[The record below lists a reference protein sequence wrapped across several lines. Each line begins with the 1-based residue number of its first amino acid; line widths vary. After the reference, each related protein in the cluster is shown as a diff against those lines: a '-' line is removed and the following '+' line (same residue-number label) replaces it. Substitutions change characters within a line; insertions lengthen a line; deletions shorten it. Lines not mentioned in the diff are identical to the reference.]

1 MTPLWGCQH
10 QLPLSSSSMSTTE
23 SLSPSLGLLHLSCR
37 HLEEIYSKCLLDET
51 SFRQGWLSK
60 LSAISIMAHK
70 PLLEPERHRGVGTLF
85 TAAFEACVGRTKGSN

>member
-51 SFRQGWLSK
+51 LFRQGWLSMV
-60 LSAISIMAHK
+60 SIMAHK

-85 TAAFEACVGRTKGSN
+85 TAAFEAWVGRTKGSN